1 MSITDSRD
9 QKRLQRITVTVV
21 VITAFITTFTG
32 SALNLSIPGIS
43 GEFGVSAG
51 SAGWL
56 ITGYTLAVAAFSVP
70 MGRLADVTCM
80 KPVLAAGIAVFT
92 LCCGAAV
99 FSGSFVVLM
108 ISRMVQGIGA
118 AMIFSTNVA
127 VLITAFPQERR
138 GQVLGYSLASTYAGL
153 SAGPVVGGIL
163 NHVFGWRS
171 IFIFTGVL
179 GSAALAVT
187 LHGLPSERRDSGKG
201 RRSLDVPGNLLYLTF
216 IVLFMYGASEILSG
230 VLPVI
235 CVTAGLVS
243 GVAFV
248 AYEMK
253 TDDPAVDISLFRKD
267 AGYACSNLAA
277 LMNYGATFA
286 ISYLMSVYLQAVMGY
301 GSAAAGTIMI
311 SQPIVMAVLTPVM
324 GKFSDRFSPFRMS
337 SLGMAFCAAGT
348 FMFIFVN
355 RSTSLFFVIAALAV
369 TGLGFALFSSPN
381 TNAVMSCVDKE
392 YYGVASSLLATMR
405 SIGHTLSMVIVTV
418 TVDLYM
424 AGVPVSGADPDTLV
438 RVIRSSFIIFT
449 SICIAGVFVSLRRSS
464 GK

>member
-1 MSITDSRD
+1 M
-9 QKRLQRITVTVV
+9 
-21 VITAFITTFTG
+21 
-32 SALNLSIPGIS
+32 
-43 GEFGVSAG
+43 
-51 SAGWL
+51 
-56 ITGYTLAVAAFSVP
+56 
-70 MGRLADVTCM
+70 
-80 KPVLAAGIAVFT
+80 
-92 LCCGAAV
+92 
-99 FSGSFVVLM
+99 
-108 ISRMVQGIGA
+108 
-118 AMIFSTNVA
+118 
-127 VLITAFPQERR
+127 
-138 GQVLGYSLASTYAGL
+138 
-153 SAGPVVGGIL
+153 
-163 NHVFGWRS
+163 
-171 IFIFTGVL
+171 
-179 GSAALAVT
+179 T
-187 LHGLPSERRDSGKG
+187 LHGLPSERRDSGEG
-201 RRSLDVPGNLLYLTF
+201 RRSLDVPGNLLYLAF

-230 VLPVI
+230 VLPVL

>member
-9 QKRLQRITVTVV
+9 QKRIRRITVTVV

-51 SAGWL
+51 NAGWL

-127 VLITAFPQERR
+127 VLISAFPQERR

-163 NHVFGWRS
+163 DHVFGWRS

-179 GSAALAVT
+179 GAAALAVT
-187 LHGLPSERRDSGKG
+187 LHGLPSERRDSGEG
-201 RRSLDVPGNLLYLTF
+201 RQSLDVPGNLLYLTF

-230 VLPVI
+230 VLPVL

-301 GSAAAGTIMI
+301 GSAAAGMI

-337 SLGMAFCAAGT
+337 SLGMAFCASGT

-464 GK
+464 EK

>member
-9 QKRLQRITVTVV
+9 QKRIRRITVTVV

-51 SAGWL
+51 NAGWL

-127 VLITAFPQERR
+127 VLISAFPQERR
-138 GQVLGYSLASTYAGL
+138 GQALGYSLASTYAGL

-163 NHVFGWRS
+163 DHVFGWRS

-179 GSAALAVT
+179 GAAALAVT
-187 LHGLPSERRDSGKG
+187 LHGLPSERRDSGEG
-201 RRSLDVPGNLLYLTF
+201 RQSLDVPGNLLYLTF

-230 VLPVI
+230 VLPVL

-337 SLGMAFCAAGT
+337 SLGMAFCASGT

>member
-9 QKRLQRITVTVV
+9 QKRIQRITVTVV

-51 SAGWL
+51 NAGWL

-127 VLITAFPQERR
+127 VLISAFPQERR
-138 GQVLGYSLASTYAGL
+138 GQALGYSLASTYAGL

-163 NHVFGWRS
+163 DHVFGWRS

-179 GSAALAVT
+179 GAAALAVT
-187 LHGLPSERRDSGKG
+187 LHGLPSERRDSGEG
-201 RRSLDVPGNLLYLTF
+201 RQSLDVPGNLLYLTF

-230 VLPVI
+230 VLPVL

>member
-1 MSITDSRD
+1 
-9 QKRLQRITVTVV
+9 
-21 VITAFITTFTG
+21 
-32 SALNLSIPGIS
+32 
-43 GEFGVSAG
+43 
-51 SAGWL
+51 
-56 ITGYTLAVAAFSVP
+56 

-127 VLITAFPQERR
+127 VLISAFPQERR
-138 GQVLGYSLASTYAGL
+138 GQGLGYSLASTYAGL

-163 NHVFGWRS
+163 DHVFGWRS

-179 GSAALAVT
+179 GAAALAVT
-187 LHGLPSERRDSGKG
+187 LHGLPSERRDSGEG
-201 RRSLDVPGNLLYLTF
+201 RQSLDIPGNLLYLTF

-230 VLPVI
+230 VLPVL

-337 SLGMAFCAAGT
+337 SLGMAFCASGT